1 MNINSNRNFLNISEW
16 RLTPYQI
23 LSLGIAALVLSGA
36 FLLMLPLSSQSGES
50 MSFVDALF
58 TATSA
63 VCVTGLVVVD
73 TGNYFSLFGQLVII
87 FLIQCGALGFMTMAT
102 LMALLMRKKV
112 HLRNRL
118 IMQEALNQL
127 TLAGIVKL
135 VKYIIK
141 STLLIEFIGG
151 TILAIR
157 FYVDFGATGIY
168 YGYWH
173 AISAFCN
180 AGFDI
185 IGSKNGNLF
194 PYVDDFIVN
203 ITLTSLIILGGLG
216 FAVIADIT
224 TMKKFNFFAL
234 HTKIVLATTAFLVL
248 GGMFYILLMDYYNP
262 ETLGGLSLTGKLLA
276 SYFQSVT
283 LRTAG
288 FATLPIGELTNASIF
303 AMMILM
309 FIGASPSSTGGGIKT
324 TTFAVVI
331 ASIWSQIRGHEDTV
345 LFYRKIPNA
354 MIQKAYTFTF
364 ISAALNCLAI
374 MLLTMDNAN
383 TESIP
388 LFFEVISAFSTCGLS
403 MGITPTLDSF
413 SKYVL
418 TIMMLIG
425 RIGPVT
431 FALALALK
439 SQKTKIKY
447 PEGKIMIG

>member
-1 MNINSNRNFLNISEW
+1 MNIHSNRNFLNISEW

-23 LSLGIAALVLSGA
+23 LSLGITALVLSGA
-36 FLLMLPLSSQSGES
+36 FLLMLPIASQSGES
-50 MSFVDALF
+50 MAFVDALF

-63 VCVTGLVVVD
+63 VCVTGLIVVD
-73 TGNYFSLFGQLVII
+73 TGDYFSLFGQLVII

-102 LMALLMRKKV
+102 LMAILMRKKV

-141 STLLIEFIGG
+141 ATLLIEFIGG
-151 TILAIR
+151 TILAVR
-157 FYVDFGATGIY
+157 FYLDFGTAGIY

-216 FAVIADIT
+216 FAVIADISAT
-224 TMKKFNFFAL
+224 RKFKFFSL
-234 HTKIVLATTAFLVL
+234 HTKIVIITTTFLVFS
-248 GGMFYILLMDYYNP
+248 GMFYILLMDYYNP

-288 FATLPIGELTNASIF
+288 FATLSIGELSNASIF

-324 TTFAVVI
+324 TTFAVII
-331 ASIWSQIRGHEDTV
+331 ASIWSQIRGYEDTV

-354 MIQKAYTFTF
+354 MIHKAYTFTF
-364 ISAALNCLAI
+364 ISATLVCLAI
-374 MLLTMDNAN
+374 MLLTIDSSNP
-383 TESIP
+383 ESIP

-403 MGITPTLDSF
+403 MGITPSLDSF

-418 TIMMLIG
+418 TFMMLIG

-439 SQKTKIKY
+439 SKKAKIKY